1 MDMKVTMSRKETCL
15 SLYPQHHSSQSGCSV
30 SKISHYDAIRSW
42 FLNFLFAAEVP
53 IRKVLNPS
61 CILESPGECLKYL
74 CSSWAGRELDSVWLR
89 WDQSINIQKKN
100 LLGDSTEQPRL
111 RSTAGPIGR
120 LYQWS
125 VKLCGARLPLPLA
138 PDRASLSTVWNPCGL
153 GAEDGVPTCWRWPC
167 ARLGLLLHVPEGKI
181 DRDRGSARRSLT
193 DSPVLRLPSLGI
205 AVGGWLELSV
215 RPQWC
220 LCPIRPSS
228 PLLLLN
234 SYFFTP
240 CHFQEGITDN
250 CSSPEGILRW
260 GCYAKP
266 QVPIDYSQG
275 LEVVILFIKNDHL
288 MLFISTFNV

>member
-1 MDMKVTMSRKETCL
+1 MILL
-15 SLYPQHHSSQSGCSV
+15 S
-30 SKISHYDAIRSW
+30 W
-42 FLNFLFAAEVP
+42 
-53 IRKVLNPS
+53 
-61 CILESPGECLKYL
+61 
-74 CSSWAGRELDSVWLR
+74 
-89 WDQSINIQKKN
+89 
-100 LLGDSTEQPRL
+100 PRL

-120 LYQWS
+120 LYSGFEIVWGSPSPPFGLIGLHWAQFEIP
-125 VKLCGARLPLPLA
+125 VGLVLRMGCPLA
-138 PDRASLSTVWNPCGL
+138 LA
-153 GAEDGVPTCWRWPC
+153 WPC

-234 SYFFTP
+234 SYFSFTP

-250 CSSPEGILRW
+250 CSSPEGHTKMRML
-260 GCYAKP
+260 YAKP
-266 QVPIDYSQG
+266 KVPIDYSPR
-275 LEVVILFIKNDHL
+275 F
-288 MLFISTFNV
+288 